1 MITNNFSLVGSSLG
15 CEPLSYTPVLKNPT
29 VRPTQQLREREDD
42 WKEEEGGRE
51 MCIHRFQLRDN
62 QIRQQLKEEND
73 LEKESH

>member
-1 MITNNFSLVGSSLG
+1 M
-15 CEPLSYTPVLKNPT
+15 LKNPT